1 MGVAWGGLRR
11 FGSATH
17 PTRPSSF
24 ALALA
29 AELCSVRTVAGGIGH
44 PPRVPIWD
52 RVAFA
57 RPGHGWYRQQRSYS
71 MGLGTGEIIL
81 IALVIMVVFG
91 ASRLPQLGDGLGR
104 AIKNF
109 KRAVSGANEIEVAAK
124 KPEINGAG
132 STEKPEAPAPSDK
145 AG

>member
-1 MGVAWGGLRR
+1 
-11 FGSATH
+11 
-17 PTRPSSF
+17 
-24 ALALA
+24 
-29 AELCSVRTVAGGIGH
+29 
-44 PPRVPIWD
+44 
-52 RVAFA
+52 
-57 RPGHGWYRQQRSYS
+57 

-109 KRAVSGANEIEVAAK
+109 KRAVTGVNEIEVAPK
-124 KPEINGAG
+124 KSEGDAAATDKTDA
-132 STEKPEAPAPSDK
+132 SKPGQK